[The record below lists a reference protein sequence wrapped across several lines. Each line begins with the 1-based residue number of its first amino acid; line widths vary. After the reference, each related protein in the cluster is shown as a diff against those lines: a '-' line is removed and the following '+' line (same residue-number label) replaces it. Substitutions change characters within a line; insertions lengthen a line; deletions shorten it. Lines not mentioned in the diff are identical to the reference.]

1 MSSGYSTISHRVTIG
16 RCFLFCSELRS
27 IHAFPLDLF
36 ITSNFWISMSR
47 RRSEPKIIQFKC
59 YNKSPECHCKSNAN
73 HWNRYECEHEWKWFT
88 QNQSKSMM
96 GMRMMYRTCIE
107 RWAHKIFETAA
118 VFAENGLHIESVLLR
133 FACDCRQICT
143 AYASI
148 ILKWSW
154 DLALNTFFSHFIFRA
169 FSLLFSIC
177 LVHILFVT
185 HTHIYANSK
194 REFPWKPDAIEW
206 DKRYFT
212 IQIKLL
218 QDSSKRKDRTE
229 REYIWTKN
237 RIVLDDME
245 GRMIQTEVENFHALR
260 KTMWIIVLV
269 CVVYA
274 CICMS
279 YVLYH
284 KKTPIHTRAHV
295 ILKLSKQWAYP
306 LRIPPWLYVCVS
318 VREHGCVHV
327 IVCVKAE
334 SERNEEQ
341 REERRKKE
349 IDVGKI
355 GT

>member
-1 MSSGYSTISHRVTIG
+1 MLSTQDLWNSCSFCRKWPSYWVGIVAFCVWLPTNLYSIR
-16 RCFLFCSELRS
+16 
-27 IHAFPLDLF
+27 IHHFEMIMRF
-36 ITSNFWISMSR
+36 GV
-47 RRSEPKIIQFKC
+47 
-59 YNKSPECHCKSNAN
+59 
-73 HWNRYECEHEWKWFT
+73 EH
-88 QNQSKSMM
+88 
-96 GMRMMYRTCIE
+96 
-107 RWAHKIFETAA
+107 
-118 VFAENGLHIESVLLR
+118 V
-133 FACDCRQICT
+133 
-143 AYASI
+143 
-148 ILKWSW
+148 
-154 DLALNTFFSHFIFRA
+154 FFSFHFSCF
-169 FSLLFSIC
+169 FSLVFHLPSSHSVC
-177 LVHILFVT
+177 HT

-218 QDSSKRKDRTE
+218 QDLSKRKDRTE
-229 REYIWTKN
+229 REYIWTEN

-260 KTMWIIVLV
+260 ETMWIIVLV

-279 YVLYH
+279 YGLYH

-306 LRIPPWLYVCVS
+306 LRIPPCLYVCVS

>member
-47 RRSEPKIIQFKC
+47 RRKEPKIIQFKC

-96 GMRMMYRTCIE
+96 GMRMMYRTSIE

-148 ILKWSW
+148 ISKWSW

-185 HTHIYANSK
+185 HTHTYTQTARGNFPENRTQLNETNDISQSK
-194 REFPWKPDAIEW
+194 WNYYKIRVKEKIARRENTFEQKTELCWTIWKGEW
-206 DKRYFT
+206 F
-212 IQIKLL
+212 
-218 QDSSKRKDRTE
+218 
-229 REYIWTKN
+229 
-237 RIVLDDME
+237 
-245 GRMIQTEVENFHALR
+245 
-260 KTMWIIVLV
+260 
-269 CVVYA
+269 
-274 CICMS
+274 
-279 YVLYH
+279 
-284 KKTPIHTRAHV
+284 
-295 ILKLSKQWAYP
+295 
-306 LRIPPWLYVCVS
+306 
-318 VREHGCVHV
+318 
-327 IVCVKAE
+327 
-334 SERNEEQ
+334 
-341 REERRKKE
+341 RRR
-349 IDVGKI
+349 
-355 GT
+355 